1 MIETLKELNMDRI
14 NNLTQSP
21 VDIRDY
27 QFETLNILTSDLPDS
42 LDMRNEI
49 LPVRNQGS
57 DGACVAFTASCMKE
71 VQEKRDIGFNEYMS
85 PQFIYNHRINRSTEG
100 MYPRDLMR
108 ILTNIGSIPESMMP
122 YQRYVKVTPEMLK
135 YASNHKIKGYAS
147 ITTIEGLKNSLVEN
161 GPALLGIPIYNYG
174 QHMWKQINNESL
186 KGGHAVA
193 IVGWNNEGFILRNSW
208 GTSWNGDG
216 HTIFPYGH
224 WGLQWEIWTTVDA
237 DSVENFIVQ
246 IKPPKLTPKE
256 IRRKRLEE
264 LRKKQQKELAEKI
277 ARIKKIIEEVKRKR
291 RTQPTVT
298 RRRRRRVVRRV
309 VRRKPNIHQRRAER
323 ARRSRRQL

>member
-1 MIETLKELNMDRI
+1 MTKLA
-14 NNLTQSP
+14 NLTQSP
-21 VDIRDY
+21 VDERDY
-27 QFETLNILTSDLPDS
+27 QFESLNLLTTDLPES
-42 LDMRNEI
+42 LDMRSEI

-108 ILTNIGSIPESMMP
+108 ILTNIGSIPEKMMP
-122 YQRYVKVTPEMLK
+122 YQQYTKVTTEMLQ
-135 YASNHKIKGYAS
+135 YASNHKIKGYAA
-147 ITTIEGLKNSLVEN
+147 ITTIDGLKTSLVAN

-174 QHMWKQINNESL
+174 AHMWKQFNNESL

-193 IVGWNNEGFILRNSW
+193 VVGWNNEGFIIRNSW
-208 GTSWNGDG
+208 GSSWNGNG
-216 HTIFPYGH
+216 HTVFPYEH
-224 WGLQWEIWTTVDA
+224 WGMQWEIWTTVDA
-237 DSVENFIVQ
+237 DSVENFVVQ
-246 IKPPKLTPKE
+246 IEPEPLTPRE

-264 LRKKQQKELAEKI
+264 LRKRQKEELAKRI
-277 ARIKKIIEEVKRKR
+277 ARIKKIIEEAR
-291 RTQPTVT
+291 RRRSQTTVT

-309 VRRKPNIHQRRAER
+309 VRRKPNINQRRAER